1 MYGVAFVDV
10 KIGVSVG
17 IGVGDGKSI
26 VVGVGDGL
34 VPLSIK
40 AVVLVGTNVRS
51 EVTIMQNTTTMKIMV
66 IIRRFILFLSN
77 ICSYL
82 ILIFVLWHVIDSLD
96 SQ

>member
-10 KIGVSVG
+10 RIGVSVG

-82 ILIFVLWHVIDSLD
+82 ILIFV
-96 SQ
+96 